1 MCSTR
6 QHRQKE
12 FSISAYSP
20 EITTHYSKRTPKCEL
35 NVTAKNVQKDNTAQF
50 DRTLH
55 ISAKMSSASAT
66 STIPTGTL
74 SFLIRGTD
82 FSTTVAAEIG
92 ANGVATKDVI
102 VPADGAYTVTPYY
115 PGSYV
120 FKDMSNAEG
129 QMVLVG
135 DATGYQL
142 TLTNGKDNNSV
153 TRFTYGDT
161 VTPSLSRMSKDTH
174 GLQKVNNA
182 TFKYA
187 VSGSEDSQP
196 LTKNNKL
203 NAGTYTL
210 YAYVNGETKPVAET
224 EFTVVQRAV
233 TPRLLLRRTALIRL
247 WSIRAPS
254 FLSRQTRKT

>member
-1 MCSTR
+1 
-6 QHRQKE
+6 
-12 FSISAYSP
+12 
-20 EITTHYSKRTPKCEL
+20 
-35 NVTAKNVQKDNTAQF
+35 
-50 DRTLH
+50 
-55 ISAKMSSASAT
+55 MSSASAT

-92 ANGVATKDVI
+92 ANGVATKDVV

-120 FKDMSNAEG
+120 FKDMSSAEG

-135 DATGYQL
+135 ENATGYQL

-174 GLQKVNNA
+174 GLQKVTNA

-187 VSGSEDSQP
+187 VSGSKDSQP
-196 LTKNNKL
+196 LTENNKL
-203 NAGTYTL
+203 NVGTYTL
-210 YAYVNGETKPVAET
+210 YAYINGETNPVAET

-233 TPRLLLRRTALIRL
+233 TLRVVIRRTALHRIRL
-247 WSIRAPS
+247 ILPTRNS

>member
-1 MCSTR
+1 
-6 QHRQKE
+6 
-12 FSISAYSP
+12 
-20 EITTHYSKRTPKCEL
+20 
-35 NVTAKNVQKDNTAQF
+35 
-50 DRTLH
+50 
-55 ISAKMSSASAT
+55 MSSASAT

-82 FSTTVAAEIG
+82 FSTTVAAEIDNTG
-92 ANGVATKDVI
+92 KVTKDVI

-135 DATGYQL
+135 DATSYQL

-161 VTPSLSRMSKDTH
+161 VTPSLSRMSKDTQ
-174 GLQKVNNA
+174 GLQKVDNA

-187 VSGSEDSQP
+187 VSGSKDSQP
-196 LTKNNKL
+196 LTENKKL
-203 NAGTYTL
+203 DVGTYTL

-224 EFTVVQRAV
+224 EFTIVQRAV
-233 TPRLLLRRTALIRL
+233 TLRVVTPKTALHNV
-247 WSIRAPS
+247 
-254 FLSRQTRKT
+254 KG